1 MKRIGIRIS
10 ILFIGLFFIT
20 TLVGRAA
27 PDGGSDPAFVNYGNR
42 LAMDENGHI
51 FYTTDRSGDD
61 AVVCTS
67 FPEAYQYGRVT
78 YNGVNHSH
86 NILETGCDVPQAK
99 AIAADDTHLYYVYNA
114 FTDDG
119 YAYRQPIGGGAPEQ
133 IISLGMV
140 EGAVAVDD
148 THAYFGLHDA
158 STGGITIIK
167 VAKDNLLL
175 EIVAAIPTTEGN
187 EINAITLDD
196 SYIYWTEG
204 DALDEGA
211 VRAVAK
217 TGGAIFTATNTAE
230 LAWDILIDGEYVY
243 WSELGGRIRRRLK
256 TGGTPETIHDGDDP
270 VYGIF
275 IEGSTLYFGK
285 GTTNGSLWKMPK
297 TGGTATLMT
306 YDRYYPGPVVIQG
319 SRLYWAESNIY
330 YLDKSTTSNGVD
342 YVIDKMEVTQGVQNG
357 SNTVP
362 LVQDKVTYVRVYGHE
377 NQGPAIR
384 KVNAYLY
391 GYDASGTPLHGSP
404 LTPVQKVD
412 LDSNGSTRAQPDQG
426 FVFIVPAS
434 WTADT
439 FRLQAE
445 VNPADGNRA
454 FELNYNNNTF
464 PASPVTYN
472 VNERVACLVTYP
484 VLAVDA
490 GDNPVIPDLGDAFYF
505 QHLERA
511 STMLPADVQVT
522 TNNLTLAKLTI
533 IIGPGGLDVQIDPF
547 DMSLDADRSTLMS
560 RLADLAELSTPPD
573 GCVAEGTA
581 YAGLVHGDA
590 FATDPDD
597 DNDGVLDDPFTY
609 AGQGSPST
617 QSMWSKLFVTA
628 DHQPFNQPRGAV
640 TVAHEIGHVF
650 GRPHVDCGGPKNPDP
665 NYPYDDQC
673 FLDFSNGEN
682 AHWGFDGLSMSAIDP
697 RNGGSGGAGDLMSY
711 RKNRW
716 PSEYTWEAIYDAIE
730 DASSL
735 KPEGDAPL
743 LLVGGDGVIWV
754 RGFLDEVAGTG
765 SLQPVYWYDE
775 ADLTESQQLQLA
787 ESVANQGATTD
798 YAIEL
803 VAANS
808 SVLYTQPFVPGKEG
822 ENPETEPLVFHL
834 TMPFDANTAV
844 IRLVERNTQTIL
856 DSIQL
861 SSNTPS
867 VQFDGPATINGD
879 GTMSLAW
886 TGTDGDDDLL
896 RYVLQYSP
904 DGVRKIALIV
914 DGVEEEATIPTD
926 YLPGSATGMLILYA
940 TDGVNTSP
948 VATLPI
954 ALPKQGPAV
963 AITAPGDGDV
973 LLLDEPVVLRGEGW
987 DVEDGLLPEAD
998 LVWYVD
1004 EEMVGNGR
1012 LLPILDLA
1020 EGTHTA
1026 RLVVTDS
1033 DGMMAMVEHT
1043 FTLTE
1048 TQRIYLPFIS
1058 RTQ

>member
-1 MKRIGIRIS
+1 MKRIGIGLV
-10 ILFIGLFFIT
+10 ILFISLFCLT
-20 TLVGRAA
+20 TFVGRAA
-27 PDGGSDPAFVNYGNR
+27 PEGGSDPTFVNYGNR
-42 LAMDENGHI
+42 LAPDGSGTL

-61 AVVCTS
+61 AIVCTNN
-67 FPEAYQYGRVT
+67 PEAYQYGRVT
-78 YNGVNHSH
+78 YNGVNHAH
-86 NILETGCDVPQAK
+86 TVLETGCDVPQAK
-99 AIAADDTHLYYVYNA
+99 AIAADDTHLYYVYGA

-119 YAYRQPIGGGAPEQ
+119 HAFRQPINGGTPEQ
-133 IISLGMV
+133 IISLGAV

-148 THAYFGLHDA
+148 THVYYALNDP
-158 STGGITIIK
+158 SNNGISMVK
-167 VAKDNLLL
+167 VAKDSLVL
-175 EIVAAIPTTEGN
+175 EIVASIPTVLGSEVN
-187 EINAITLDD
+187 DITLDD
-196 SYIYWTEG
+196 NYIYWTEG
-204 DALDEGA
+204 DDLSEGA

-256 TGGTPETIHDGDDP
+256 TGGTPETVYESNDP

-297 TGGTATLMT
+297 AGGTATLMT
-306 YDRYYPGPVVIQG
+306 YDRFYPNSVAIQG

-357 SNTVP
+357 ANSVP
-362 LVQDKVTYVRVYGHE
+362 LVQDKVTYVRVYAHE
-377 NQGPAIR
+377 TQGPATR

-391 GYDASGTPLHGSP
+391 GFDDSGTPLHGSP

-426 FVFIVPAS
+426 FVFILPVS

-484 VLAVDA
+484 VQAVDA
-490 GDNPVIPDLGDAFYF
+490 GDNPVVPDLADDFYF

-511 STMLPADVQVT
+511 TSLLPADLHVT
-522 TNNLTLAKLTI
+522 TNDLLVQKVTI
-533 IIGPGGLDVQIDPF
+533 TIGPGGIDLQFGPYN
-547 DMSLDADRSTLMS
+547 MSLDADRSEVMS
-560 RLADLAELSTPPD
+560 KMADFADLSTPPE
-573 GCVAEGTA
+573 GCVVESTA
-581 YAGLVHGDA
+581 YAAIVHGDA

-597 DNDGVLDDPFTY
+597 DNDGVLDDPFNY
-609 AGQGSPST
+609 GGQGNPST
-617 QSMWSKLFVTA
+617 QSMWSKLWVTA

-650 GRPHVDCGGPKNPDP
+650 GRPHVDCGSPKNPDP
-665 NYPYDDQC
+665 NYPYDNQC
-673 FLDFSNGEN
+673 YRDFSNDEN
-682 AHWGFDGLSMSAIDP
+682 AHWGFDGLSLLAIDP
-697 RNGGSGGAGDLMSY
+697 RQDGSAGAGDLMSY

-716 PSEYTWEAIYDAIE
+716 PSAYTWDAIYDAIA
-730 DASSL
+730 DAYAQPKTNGAL
-735 KPEGDAPL
+735 LQEGGA
-743 LLVGGDGVIWV
+743 GVIWV
-754 RGFLDEVAGTG
+754 RGYLDEVAGTG

-787 ESVANQGATTD
+787 ESIANQGEMTD

-803 VAANS
+803 VAANN
-808 SVLYTQPFVPGKEG
+808 SVLLTQPFVPGEEG
-822 ENPETEPLVFHL
+822 ENPEFEPLVFHV
-834 TMPFDANTAV
+834 TMPFEVNTAV
-844 IRLVERNTQTIL
+844 IRLVERNTQTVL

-861 SSNTPS
+861 SSNAPA
-867 VQFDGPATINGD
+867 VQFDGPAILNGD

-904 DGVRKIALIV
+904 DGVRKIALVV
-914 DGVEEEATIPTD
+914 DGVEDEMTLPID

-948 VATLPI
+948 AVTLPL
-954 ALPKQGPAV
+954 ALPENEPVA
-963 AITAPGDGDV
+963 AITAPGEDEV
-973 LLLDEPVVLRGEGW
+973 LFLDEPVVLRGEGW
-987 DVEDGLLPEAD
+987 DVEDGLLPED
-998 LVWYVD
+998 GLTWYVD
-1004 EEMVGNGR
+1004 GDMVGNGR
-1012 LLPILDLA
+1012 ILPLLDLPA
-1020 EGTHTA
+1020 GAYTA
-1026 RLVVTDS
+1026 RLEVVDS
-1033 DGMMAMVEHT
+1033 DGMTAAVEHR
-1043 FTLTE
+1043 FVLAE
-1048 TQRIYLPFIS
+1048 AQRIYLPLVM
-1058 RTQ
+1058 R